1 MGGVDNGCGSRLLKV
16 TSNNILQIEHYM
28 KQHDRLML
36 FHMKND
42 HYLQQIG
49 NNCITWLQ
57 YKVKPTPWH
66 SGSGGICE
74 VVLMVAPDWRSTLT
88 TLA

>member
-1 MGGVDNGCGSRLLKV
+1 MSGVDNGCGSRLLKV
-16 TSNNILQIEHYM
+16 TSNNIPQMEHYM
-28 KQHDRLML
+28 LFRLML
-36 FHMKND
+36 FRMKND

-57 YKVKPTPWH
+57 CKVKPTPWH
-66 SGSGGICE
+66 SGSGSICE